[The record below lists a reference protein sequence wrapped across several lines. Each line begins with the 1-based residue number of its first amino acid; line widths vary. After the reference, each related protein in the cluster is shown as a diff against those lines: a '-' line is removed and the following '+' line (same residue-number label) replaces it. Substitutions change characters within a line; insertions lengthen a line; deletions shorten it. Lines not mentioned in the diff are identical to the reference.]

1 MFSTFTEWVDSL
13 LKAAG
18 HKYIKRVPYMS
29 GGKMRYRY
37 IYKVTH
43 MAGGKHV
50 LDPEHMVQGAA
61 FMLSSAKG
69 SEVHA
74 HITKVDGDMVTYR
87 LDDGP
92 RKGEMVTESKSKL
105 AERLNAEHG
114 VHEALA
120 GAREKQAKV
129 VADLKERG
137 ASEKQVAREQARLDR
152 LSAATPAPEA
162 KSEEPKKRA
171 AKKPKSVE
179 PATEEPKSVE
189 PAAEGREAS
198 NAERRTMAFFDH
210 PGAMDVLQRLGLDPS
225 RNGTVKRDTVQYAYD
240 VESVKTTKQ
249 TLPHATPE
257 GVVTEHEY
265 NVLTQFDNPMF
276 ALYVEDGRI
285 KTVVKSG
292 EHAGKAGTFVKL
304 KGPELRVFLH
314 MLASDPQIVA
324 QFASVQDIAG
334 MSKFKSAVDRVLWSD
349 EHRENVSKY
358 ESAPTQ
364 TARGK
369 MAAVAQLMTTN
380 IEQQRTPPVQ
390 NTTGEY
396 ASDAAIPKGL
406 QTALKSFV
414 SKDKT
419 RADLLKPFHRDGHM
433 YSTDGVRMI
442 RVSVQSGPAE
452 SGVTYAGQVFQNAQR
467 DNKPTVTLDA
477 STAKGI
483 ADVCKALGA
492 DVPVEVTTTNGKT
505 MFRAGGQ
512 TFATVDAHT
521 ESAPL
526 QLVGAKYLADML
538 SVEHPV
544 TILQDPKAG
553 SRSPLSAH
561 TANTQQL
568 LMTRRP

>member
-18 HKYIKRVPYMS
+18 HKYIKRVPYTS
-29 GGKMRYRY
+29 GGKTRYRY
-37 IYKVTH
+37 IYHVTH
-43 MAGGKHV
+43 TAGGKHV

-92 RKGEMVTESKSKL
+92 KKGDLVTESKSKL
-105 AERLNAEHG
+105 AARLNEEHG

-129 VADLKERG
+129 VADLKARG
-137 ASEKQVAREQARLDR
+137 ASDKQVAREQARLER
-152 LSAATPAPEA
+152 LSVSAPAP

-179 PATEEPKSVE
+179 PAGEPKSAE
-189 PAAEGREAS
+189 PAAEGREGA

-210 PGAMDVLQRLGLDPS
+210 PDATEVMQRLGLEPDS
-225 RNGTVKRDTVQYAYD
+225 VVGVDRDTLRYAYD

-249 TLPHATPE
+249 TLPYDTTE
-257 GVVTEHEY
+257 GVTEREY
-265 NVLTQFDNPMF
+265 NVLPQFDNPMF
-276 ALYVEDGRI
+276 ALYVEDGRL
-285 KTVVKSG
+285 VALAKSG
-292 EHAGKAGTFVKL
+292 ENAGQKGNLSHKL
-304 KGPELRVFLH
+304 GQSALRVLLH
-314 MLASDPQIVA
+314 TLASDPQAVA
-324 QFASVQDIAG
+324 QFAGVKDISSLSQFKGAVESVLG
-334 MSKFKSAVDRVLWSD
+334 SD
-349 EHRENVSKY
+349 EHLGNVGKY
-358 ESAPTQ
+358 NAAPTQ
-364 TARGK
+364 GTRRH
-369 MAAVAQLMTTN
+369 MAAVAQLLTTN

-414 SKDKT
+414 SKDKS
-419 RADLLKPFHRDGHM
+419 RADMLEPFHRGGHM
-433 YSTDGVRMI
+433 YATDGHRAI
-442 RVSVQSGPAE
+442 RVAVQSAPTEDRGRA
-452 SGVTYAGQVFQNAQR
+452 ADRVFADAQKS
-467 DNKPTVTLDA
+467 NKPTVTLDA
-477 STAKGI
+477 STAKSI

-492 DVPVEVTTTNGKT
+492 DVPVEITTMSGKT
-505 MFRAGGQ
+505 MFRAGGV
-512 TFATVDAHT
+512 TFATVDSHT
-521 ESAPL
+521 ESAPT
-526 QLVGAKYLADML
+526 QYVGAKYLADMV
-538 SVEHPV
+538 SVEQPV
-544 TILQDPKAG
+544 TILQAAAG
-553 SRSPLSAH
+553 PISPLSAH

-568 LMTRRP
+568 LMPRRP

>member
-1 MFSTFTEWVDSL
+1 MFTYSQWLVDFL
-13 LKAAG
+13 AKAAG

-29 GGKMRYRY
+29 GGKTRYRY
-37 IYKVTH
+37 IYHVTH
-43 MAGGKHV
+43 TAGGKHV

-92 RKGEMVTESKSKL
+92 DKDKIVTESKSKL
-105 AERLNAEHG
+105 AARLNEEHG

-129 VADLKERG
+129 VADLKARG
-137 ASEKQVAREQARLDR
+137 ASEKQVAREQARLDS
-152 LSAATPAPEA
+152 LSVSAPAP

-171 AKKPKSVE
+171 PKKPKSVE
-179 PATEEPKSVE
+179 PAAEEPKSVE
-189 PAAEGREAS
+189 PAAEGREGS
-198 NAERRTMAFFDH
+198 NAERRTMAFFDQ
-210 PGAMDVLQRLGLDPS
+210 PDATEVMQRLGLGPGQGVVID
-225 RNGTVKRDTVQYAYD
+225 RDTLRYAYD

-249 TLPHATPE
+249 TLPYATPE

-285 KTVVKSG
+285 KAVAKSG
-292 EHAGKAGTFVKL
+292 EHAGKAGTFVEL
-304 KGPELRVFLH
+304 NGPELRVLLH

-324 QFASVQDIAG
+324 QFASVQDVAG
-334 MSKFKSAVDRVLWSD
+334 MREFKSAVGRVLLSA

-358 ESAPTQ
+358 ESAPTK

-414 SKDKT
+414 SKDKF

-433 YSTDGVRMI
+433 YATDGVRAI
-442 RVSVQSGPAE
+442 RVAVQSAPTEEGTPP
-452 SGVTYAGQVFQNAQR
+452 VDRVFANAQR

-483 ADVCKALGA
+483 ADVCKALGEN
-492 DVPVEVTTTNGKT
+492 VSVEVTTMNGKT

-512 TFATVDAHT
+512 TFATVDAHK

-553 SRSPLSAH
+553 FRSVLSAH

-568 LMTRRP
+568 LMPRNR